1 MRQAVW
7 DSDKVCV
14 SGETPRAR
22 EVNDMRKAIARIVNY
37 VLLADPIWYIVAV
50 ILFVVITAALII
62 QP

>member
-50 ILFVVITAALII
+50 ISCSW
-62 QP
+62 